1 MISFLKVLFH
11 FSQFVNMES
20 VDFGVQIEP
29 QYGFAYNDIFEV
41 ASEAETLGFESIW
54 VSDHFFMTNDSLDIN
69 CLECWTVLTALARD
83 TKKLRLGAMVASQSY
98 RNPALSANIAAS
110 VDHISGGRL
119 NFGIGAGW
127 KEVEYCSYGYGF
139 PRAGRRIRQL
149 EEALEIAK
157 KMWTEPKATH
167 SGKYYQVKDAL
178 CVPKPVQMPLPIWVG
193 GTGTMTLKVAAKHA
207 DAVNFA
213 WSHSPEF
220 IAERFNVLKRHCGE
234 IGRDFNE
241 IRKSAGLMVR
251 IMDDSNEE
259 EVVRD
264 ERYLRYIGKQ
274 NPVIMATPEGLAEMI
289 NDYIDVGVTHI
300 ILRFHFGEEREMMR
314 RFIDDVAPRV

>member
-1 MISFLKVLFH
+1 MSSIP
-11 FSQFVNMES
+11 ES

-29 QYGFAYNDIFEV
+29 QYGFTYNHILEV

-69 CLECWTVLTALARD
+69 CLECWTTLTALARD

-119 NFGIGAGW
+119 NYGIGAGW
-127 KEVEYCSYGYGF
+127 KEIEYNAYGYGF
-139 PRAGRRIRQL
+139 PRAGRRIKQL
-149 EEALEIAK
+149 DEALEIAK
-157 KMWTEPKATH
+157 KMWTEPKATY

-178 CVPKPVQMPLPIWVG
+178 CVPKPVQVPLPIWIG
-193 GTGTMTLKVAAKHA
+193 GTGTQTLKVAAKHA

-213 WSHSPEF
+213 WTHSAEF
-220 IAERFNVLKRHCGE
+220 LAERFNVLKRHCDKR
-234 IGRDFNE
+234 GRDYNK

-251 IMDDSNEE
+251 IIDDSKTE
-259 EVVRD
+259 EVARD
-264 ERYLRYIGKQ
+264 ERYQRYIGRQK
-274 NPVIMATPEGLAEMI
+274 PVIVTTPEGLAEMI
-289 NDYIDVGVTHI
+289 HEYMDVGVTHI

-314 RFIDDVAPRV
+314 RFMEEVAPRI